1 MDDQSTGKQTAC
13 LRHIPPSLGWVCLR
27 EDLLGGLGGFS
38 ISFAP
43 QILGVVHTFSE
54 YPLIFDSK
62 SQRKFCFKFVI
73 PSILHALQHLLLSIP
88 LLVEEVILHH
98 KSFEDTHENP

>member
-13 LRHIPPSLGWVCLR
+13 LRHIPSSLGWVCLR

-38 ISFAP
+38 ISFTP
-43 QILGVVHTFSE
+43 QILGVVHTFPE
-54 YPLIFDSK
+54 YPLIFDSE

-73 PSILHALQHLLLSIP
+73 PSILHALQHLLSDA
-88 LLVEEVILHH
+88 
-98 KSFEDTHENP
+98 FAC